1 MCRGW
6 RVGGASVG
14 EGGRGGWRLVGL
26 LLRVELRVQLRV
38 AERLAQALGERLHSE
53 PDLFAGGEAGDFGSE
68 QLSRWGGGGDNRK
81 QYKERFKKVQKK
93 VPNKEKKR
101 SGGDFGGEQLSRLE
115 GGGTPGNST
124 RSGSKRWKKRC
135 KTKKKKGKNSQA
147 ATSAVSSSR
156 AGGGGDNKEAHQKRM
171 PVNVPG
177 RMGSVAC
184 VGKHGKCVSGRNR
197 TKKKEFDF

>member
-1 MCRGW
+1 MGVGCVCRGW

-93 VPNKEKKR
+93 VPNKEKK
-101 SGGDFGGEQLSRLE
+101 G
-115 GGGTPGNST
+115 
-124 RSGSKRWKKRC
+124 
-135 KTKKKKGKNSQA
+135 QA
-147 ATSAVSSSR
+147 ATLAVSSSR
-156 AGGGGDNKEAHQKRM
+156 AWRGGGHQETVQGAIQK
-171 PVNVPG
+171 G
-177 RMGSVAC
+177 
-184 VGKHGKCVSGRNR
+184 GKKGAKQR
-197 TKKKEFDF
+197 KKKVRRRLWR